1 MAVFYWVLLE
11 LSRVFLAN
19 VSRTMCN
26 LAFVFF
32 IVNILLV
39 IITEERE
46 TIFINT
52 LKKMTSATVLWLSIC
67 LGNIVLARLILSLI
81 HSQHKHLKNKN
92 EDIQNAIKTCSF
104 FLDNS
109 FSFVDVLDSK
119 MIGLSVFLISNVF
132 TGLVNLSMR
141 TREVADVF
149 ALLILFLNSFV
160 STLIPFVFYFYCF
173 LKNKTLR

>member
-46 TIFINT
+46 TIFYT

-67 LGNIVLARLILSLI
+67 LGNIVLARLILNLI

-104 FLDNS
+104 FLENA

-141 TREVADVF
+141 TRIIADVF